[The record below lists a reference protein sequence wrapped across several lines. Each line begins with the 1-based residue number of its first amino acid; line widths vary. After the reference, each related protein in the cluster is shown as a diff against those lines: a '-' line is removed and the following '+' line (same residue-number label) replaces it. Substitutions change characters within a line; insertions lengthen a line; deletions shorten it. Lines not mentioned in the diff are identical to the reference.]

1 MRFHRACT
9 ALTLLQTS
17 KHSWRAMHHNAGN
30 RPRLLTSDQMNNFLA
45 QVESLNDGAP
55 QAVHMQRWIGDKK
68 TLGYI
73 TPKFAKKLSEYP
85 EIFQF
90 DSETSPFGL
99 SPRLEQ
105 GSIEMR
111 TEALAEVNKDLHKK
125 KLIPGW
131 RDELFC
137 VSPTYST
144 APYVL
149 IERAATPYFGVK
161 AYGIHVNGLVRDPVS
176 NAITHMWAGRRA
188 STKAT
193 FPGMLDDIVGGG
205 LPYCIDILTNVVK
218 ECAEEA
224 SIPETLARTAQ
235 PAGAVTYNYADKF
248 GNLKRDSL
256 FCFDLE
262 LPRDF
267 VPTPMDGEVEN
278 FELIDID
285 AMLDKMLA
293 SKGGGFK
300 PNCNL
305 VKMDFFIR

>member
-1 MRFHRACT
+1 M
-9 ALTLLQTS
+9 
-17 KHSWRAMHHNAGN
+17 
-30 RPRLLTSDQMNNFLA
+30 DNFLA

-55 QAVHMQRWIGDKK
+55 QALRMHRWIGDKK
-68 TLGYI
+68 ILGYI
-73 TPKFAKKLSEYP
+73 TPNFAEQLGEYP
-85 EIFQF
+85 EVFQF
-90 DSETSPFGL
+90 NAAASILGL
-99 SPRLEQ
+99 CPRLEQ
-105 GSIEMR
+105 GSMETR
-111 TEALAEVNKDLHKK
+111 TDALAQVTQDLHKK

-131 RDELFC
+131 RNELFS

-161 AYGIHVNGLVRDPVS
+161 AYGIHVNSFVRDPVS
-176 NAITHMWAGRRA
+176 KAITHMWAGRRA

-205 LPYCIDILTNVVK
+205 LPYGIDILSNVVK
-218 ECAEEA
+218 ECAEQA

-267 VPTPMDGEVEN
+267 VPTPMDGEVES
-278 FELIDID
+278 FELIDINS
-285 AMLDKMLA
+285 MLDKMLA

-305 VKMDFFIR
+305 VKMDFFVRHGIIHPESPGYLELITSLRGNLL